1 MDLAKVHR
9 SMSRSINVRFIKC
22 VSAELLTTRI
32 SIERL
37 TIIQQRNV
45 NTFNVNYN
53 ILHCMSISQN
63 HLSDTRVQQILYK
76 KIFYMTYCLVY
87 RLIRIIRN
95 VSWVL
100 HLSWILV
107 HFLSCKIY
115 ASNICRRLIVP
126 WLESNINGQMKILLD
141 YVECKS
147 VPLAFSYVLCD

>member
-1 MDLAKVHR
+1 M
-9 SMSRSINVRFIKC
+9 
-22 VSAELLTTRI
+22 SAELLTTRI

-95 VSWVL
+95 VS
-100 HLSWILV
+100 
-107 HFLSCKIY
+107 
-115 ASNICRRLIVP
+115 
-126 WLESNINGQMKILLD
+126 
-141 YVECKS
+141 
-147 VPLAFSYVLCD
+147 